1 MAGKVVINLTA
12 GAEDPE
18 AATIA
23 FLVGTAAQAAGNE
36 VIFFCTKEAV
46 RLAQSS
52 EAAAVE
58 AEGRPALA
66 DLSRQFADAGGE
78 LLLCPVCVKTRDLDG
93 VEFDA
98 NARVAGAAVLWE
110 WIGDGA
116 TVFTY

>member
-1 MAGKVVINLTA
+1 MGKVVINLTA
-12 GAEDPE
+12 GGEDGE

-36 VIFFCTKEAV
+36 AVAFLTKEAV
-46 RLAQSS
+46 RLGQPG
-52 EAAAVE
+52 AAEGVRS
-58 AEGRPALA
+58 EGRPPLA
-66 DLSRQFADAGGE
+66 DLLRQFAEAGGE
-78 LLLCPVCVKTRDLDG
+78 LLLCPVCVKTRGLD
-93 VEFDA
+93 EAQLEA